1 MMTKQFSRGH
11 ATRMRAGVDAY
22 LAETLPVFVH
32 VLIVRHGA
40 RAAALVGGL
49 GAATQWRRERGRVT
63 KHLLLPNTARRAT
76 VPWKCPFR

>member
-1 MMTKQFSRGH
+1 MMTKQFSRGL

-49 GAATQWRRERGRVT
+49 GAAKQWRRERGRVT
-63 KHLLLPNTARRAT
+63 KHFFTPKHGTPGDGS
-76 VPWKCPFR
+76 VHCPFR